1 MSASK
6 VDAYFILEHISQEQT
21 TEAIFRKSSLKTIF
35 ESSENEQVNEQKIN
49 SPDTSDWVDAFK
61 KINPIDSV
69 TSLKVDLNFIK
80 WDQNVL
86 DLSITKFPNVL
97 KLELFI
103 NPNKQKSITLN
114 FPKLAELELK
124 IDKKNKD
131 NILELKGH
139 LPNLTDLRLTYFG
152 LGKINARELAAL
164 LLSSTKL
171 SNIKIFYRYGWLVAE
186 EIAKALHQNSP
197 TIKPYFVVHQPE
209 NYNTLSLYY
218 SDEKDDL
225 DSKNWQA
232 FSSLREFNFEID
244 LTSILPLVNC
254 LERFDQVKESLQS
267 ATKLFLQSDYHS
279 FLVKEPELLKG
290 FNKLEDLEIFGAS
303 DLTRKGFVWLT
314 TQLPNLKI
322 LRLTNN
328 HNPEFSVLDLQSQT
342 LTSLVLTHFH
352 RLESYQINCP
362 SLQTL
367 ELDNCTEQDYPVNE
381 ENRWCNGNF
390 GERFLRDLL
399 DASPQTNLP
408 ELKNLYMWHNSSG
421 FGPPIVMEQLRLDIS
436 CNVGHQKLEVMGVV
450 RHSHIK
456 SLTLK
461 NCPNLKQLSI
471 LDDFEEGEGWLENLD
486 ISNINTDCK
495 VKIDCLSNQP
505 KIGKQ

>member
-1 MSASK
+1 MSSSK
-6 VDAYFILEHISQEQT
+6 VDAYFILEHIIQEQT
-21 TEAIFRKSSLKTIF
+21 AEAVFRKSSLKTIL
-35 ESSENEQVNEQKIN
+35 ESSENEQTNEQKIN

-61 KINPIDSV
+61 KIKSIDSV
-69 TSLKVDLNFIK
+69 TSLMVDLNFIN

-86 DLSITKFPNVL
+86 DLSAIKFPNLL

-103 NPNKQKSITLN
+103 NPNKQKLITLS
-114 FPKLAELELK
+114 FPKLAELDIK
-124 IDKKNKD
+124 VAKKNKD

-139 LPNLTDLRLTYFG
+139 LPNLIDLRLTYFG

-171 SNIKIFYRYGWLVAE
+171 SNIKIFYRYGWLLAE
-186 EIAKALHQNSP
+186 EIVKTLHQNSP
-197 TIKPYFVVHQPE
+197 KIKPYFVVHQPE

-225 DSKNWQA
+225 DSKNWQV
-232 FSSLREFNFEID
+232 FSSLREFNFEIE
-244 LTSILPLVNC
+244 LTSILPLISC
-254 LERFDQVKESLQS
+254 LERFDQVKELLQS
-267 ATKLFLQSDYHS
+267 ATELSLENDYHS
-279 FLVKEPELLKG
+279 FLIKEPELLKG
-290 FNKLEDLEIFGAS
+290 FNKLEDLEIFGAY
-303 DLTRKGFVWLT
+303 DLTRNGFVWLT

-322 LRLTNN
+322 LRLVNN

-367 ELDNCTEQDYPVNE
+367 ELDNCTEEDYPANE

-399 DASPQTNLP
+399 DGQTNLP
-408 ELKNLYMWHNSSG
+408 ELKNLYIWHNSSG

-436 CNVGHQKLEVMGVV
+436 CNVGHQKLEEMGVV
-450 RHSHIK
+450 RHSHIR

-471 LDDFEEGEGWLENLD
+471 LDDFEEGEGWLEKLD
-486 ISNINTDCK
+486 ISNVNAECK
-495 VKIDCLSNQP
+495 VKINCLSNQP
-505 KIGKQ
+505 KIGK

>member
-1 MSASK
+1 MSSSK
-6 VDAYFILEHISQEQT
+6 IDAYFILEHISKEQP

-35 ESSENEQVNEQKIN
+35 KSSENEQINEQKIIP
-49 SPDTSDWVDAFK
+49 PDTSDWVDAFK
-61 KINPIDSV
+61 KIKPIDSV
-69 TSLKVDLNFIK
+69 TSITIDLSFIN

-86 DLSITKFPNVL
+86 DLSTTKFPNLL

-139 LPNLTDLRLTYFG
+139 LPNLTNLRLTYFG

-171 SNIKIFYRYGWLVAE
+171 SNIKIFYRYGWLLAE

-232 FSSLREFNFEID
+232 FSILRKFNFEID
-244 LTSILPLVNC
+244 LISILPLVNC
-254 LERFDQVKESLQS
+254 LERFDQAKESLQS
-267 ATKLFLQSDYHS
+267 ATNLLLDGDYHS
-279 FLVKEPELLKG
+279 FLIKEPELLKG
-290 FNKLEDLEIFGAS
+290 FDKLEDLEIFGANE
-303 DLTRKGFVWLT
+303 LTRKGFVWLT
-314 TQLPNLKI
+314 TQLPNLKK

-367 ELDNCTEQDYPVNE
+367 ELDNCTEEDYPADKDI
-381 ENRWCNGNF
+381 RWCNGNF

-399 DASPQTNLP
+399 DGQTNLP
-408 ELKNLYMWHNSSG
+408 ELKNLYIWHNHNG
-421 FGPPIVMEQLRLDIS
+421 FGPPIVIEQLRLDIS
-436 CNVGHQKLEVMGVV
+436 CNVGHQKLEEMGIV
-450 RHSHIK
+450 RHSHIR

-461 NCPNLKQLSI
+461 NLPNLKQLSI
-471 LDDFEEGEGWLENLD
+471 LDDFEEGEGWLEKLD
-486 ISNINTDCK
+486 ISNINAECE
-495 VKIDCLSNQP
+495 VKINCLSNQP
-505 KIGKQ
+505 KIGK